1 MATEFTDDPLH
12 AAIPGREPQATSLDQ
27 SDDSATNS
35 LYRAALGA
43 GRVEDYL
50 RVFARFDAADRT
62 SPSWNW
68 AAAVITLNWLAFRQL
83 WGIALAYLGAV
94 VSAVLLL
101 LGIGRLVFQLSS
113 AVETGLL
120 ALLAVLAFV
129 VPGMFGNAW
138 LYHHCRKR
146 MERAL
151 AANTTLPEACN
162 MLRRQ
167 ASNRRRLL
175 WLGAINL
182 ALGGGTAA
190 LAMAV
195 PDLGTLP
202 LQSERMLLARG
213 GPTRSLEPTGNSDNA
228 PAVVSDSGSPVMS
241 ASAPTSAPTSAS
253 ASAPATANT
262 PAASAVLV
270 AAADTDSNRAAQGTV
285 DHETPPTPQPSPP
298 VAGTGT
304 PKPATLASHP
314 AEPTAQ
320 PAKSSKKSKAQAHE
334 ADTAGAADSRAT
346 STTRAVKV
354 TPATKKSTTAK
365 AARSKVTD
373 TSANEAKPAAA
384 SAAAPETDAETQPF
398 VVNVGLFA
406 QENNVRNARAKLQD
420 AGLPVLVKVV
430 KTAKGPLTRVRVG
443 PYATQAEADA
453 VADKI
458 KPLGLDAVVFERP
471 KVR

>member
-1 MATEFTDDPLH
+1 MATEFTDDPLR

-228 PAVVSDSGSPVMS
+228 PAVASDSGSPVMS
-241 ASAPTSAPTSAS
+241 ASAPTSAPTS

-453 VADKI
+453 AADKI